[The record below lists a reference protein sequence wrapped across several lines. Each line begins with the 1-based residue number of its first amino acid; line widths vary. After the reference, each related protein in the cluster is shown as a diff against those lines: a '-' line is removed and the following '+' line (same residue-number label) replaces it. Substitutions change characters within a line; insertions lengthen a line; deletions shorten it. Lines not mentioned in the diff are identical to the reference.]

1 MKIINVNVGNNP
13 NTILTYFLINKK
25 LLVNLSIGNNSNLKN
40 LFKADKNI
48 VVCGRWNVRLK
59 K

>member
-13 NTILTYFLINKK
+13 NTILTYILVNEK
-25 LLVNLSIGNNSNLKN
+25 LLVNLTIGNDRNLKYW
-40 LFKADKNI
+40 FKGHKNI